1 MVGGGWQVT
10 CTHQGQGLAL
20 TSPRDRKAFFLLP
33 PLLPLTCQSSL
44 PLPSPSHSLLSPAQ
58 SPHTSVPSPG
68 YWVTGV
74 SSHSLL
80 AHSLTFQVSL
90 GHGPAAPLKTPE
102 LERVGWG
109 TRGTSWIGGV
119 ARLLGE
125 SEIKSWFHELTPVTL
140 GSSFTPR
147 ASVSSS
153 VNDND
158 NPYS

>member
-1 MVGGGWQVT
+1 MAGGRWQVT
-10 CTHQGQGLAL
+10 CTHQGQWLAL
-20 TSPRDRKAFFLLP
+20 TAPRDRNVFFLLP

-58 SPHTSVPSPG
+58 CPHTSVLSPG

-74 SSHSLL
+74 SSQSLL
-80 AHSLTFQVSL
+80 AHGLTFQVSL
-90 GHGPAAPLKTPE
+90 GHGPAAPPKTPE
-102 LERVGWG
+102 FESVGWG
-109 TRGTSWIGGV
+109 TRATSWIGGV
-119 ARLLGE
+119 ARPLGE
-125 SEIKSWFHELTPVTL
+125 SEIKPWLHELAPVTL
-140 GSSFTPR
+140 GSGFTPR